1 VNRPLHERIRQDF
14 ETRILAGALA
24 PGERLPTE
32 QALMAHYDCARMTVN
47 KALSALATA
56 GLVDRRKKAG
66 TFVARPRVHSMAMDI
81 PDLGAQVAE
90 RGQAYRFD
98 LALRREMHA
107 ATGRAQAP
115 MEWKV
120 DGSVPLLELEG
131 VHFADGA
138 PFALEHRLVNLT
150 AVPEILD
157 ADFTGSSPGTWLL
170 EHVPWTEADA
180 RITAT
185 GAGATEARLLAVE
198 PGAPCLCVERKTWR
212 GSEPITYVR
221 QLFVAGAYELTAHF
235 GPGARRDT

>member
-1 VNRPLHERIRQDF
+1 MNTPLHERIRLDF
-14 ETRILAGALA
+14 ETRILSGALA
-24 PGERLPTE
+24 PGARLPTE
-32 QALMAHYDCARMTVN
+32 QELMELYRCARMTVN

-98 LALRREMHA
+98 LSLRREMR
-107 ATGRAQAP
+107 ATQARL
-115 MEWKV
+115 EWKV
-120 DGSVPLLELEG
+120 DISVPLLELEG
-131 VHFADGA
+131 IHFADGA
-138 PFALEHRLVNLT
+138 PFALEHRFVNVA
-150 AVPEILD
+150 AVSEILD

-185 GAGATEARLLAVE
+185 GASAAEARLLAVE

-212 GSEPITYVR
+212 GLEPITYVR
-221 QLFVAGAYELTAHF
+221 QQFVAGAYELTAHF
-235 GPGARRDT
+235 GPGASARREA